1 MKPDT
6 GPERPTSRDP
16 APTSPDRATSPDPAA
31 TSAERG
37 TGAERTTCCVVG
49 GGPAG
54 MVLGLLLARA
64 GVAVT
69 VLEKHGDFLRDFRG
83 DTVHPSTLALLDDLG
98 LAERFAALPQRRVT
112 TVQLPLG
119 PGRSLV
125 TVGNIGALRGPY
137 NYIAM
142 VPQWDL
148 LNLLADEAGREPSFS
163 VRMSTEATSF
173 LMERGRVTGVR
184 YRTAD
189 GGTGE
194 LRATLTVAC
203 DGRSSLARSLP
214 ELGLESFT
222 CPMDAWWFRLPRH
235 DGDPHG
241 LVGGS
246 GERFL
251 TAMIDRGDYW
261 QCAAL
266 IRKGTDARRRAA
278 GLDRFMAE
286 FTAAVPWLDD
296 RAHALRS
303 WDDVKLLDVRL
314 DRLRRWHRPGL
325 LCIGDAAH
333 AMSPVFGIGINL
345 AVEDAVAAARHLVRP
360 LRDGAVGLRDV
371 RAVQRRRWPTTA
383 ATQALQRLAHARVI
397 EPLLTGRPP
406 LGDPGRARRVSE
418 LLTSSRWL
426 NRVPAYFIAY
436 GAVRER
442 PPAASVR

>member
-1 MKPDT
+1 M
-6 GPERPTSRDP
+6 
-16 APTSPDRATSPDPAA
+16 
-31 TSAERG
+31 
-37 TGAERTTCCVVG
+37 ERTTCCVVG

-83 DTVHPSTLALLDDLG
+83 DTVHPSTLALLDELG
-98 LAERFAALPQRRVT
+98 LTERFARLPQRRVT

-119 PGRSLV
+119 PDRSLV
-125 TVGNIGALRGPY
+125 TVGDIGALGGRF

-148 LNLLADEAGREPSFS
+148 LDLLVDEAHREPSFS

-173 LMERGRVTGVR
+173 LMDRGRVAGVR
-184 YRTAD
+184 YRRSD
-189 GGTGE
+189 GATGE

-203 DGRSSLARSLP
+203 DGRGSLARSLP
-214 ELGLESFT
+214 ELGLQRFA
-222 CPMDAWWFRLPRH
+222 CPMDAWWFRLPRR

-241 LVGGS
+241 LVGGA
-246 GERFL
+246 GDRLL

-266 IRKGTDARRRAA
+266 IPKGTDAERRAA
-278 GLDRFMAE
+278 GLEPFMANYKV
-286 FTAAVPWLDD
+286 AAPWLAD
-296 RAHALRS
+296 RVHALSS
-303 WDDVKLLDVRL
+303 WDEVKLLDVRL

-345 AVEDAVAAARHLVRP
+345 AVEDAVAAARHLVEP
-360 LRDGAVGLRDV
+360 LRAGAVGLRDV
-371 RAVQRRRWPTTA
+371 RGVQRRRWPTTA
-383 ATQALQRLAHARVI
+383 LTQALQRFAHARVI
-397 EPLLTGRPP
+397 EPVLSGEPP
-406 LGDPGRARRVSE
+406 FGNPRRAKRMAE
-418 LLTSSRWL
+418 LLTTSRWL
-426 NRVPAYFIAY
+426 NRVPAYFLAY

>member
-1 MKPDT
+1 M
-6 GPERPTSRDP
+6 
-16 APTSPDRATSPDPAA
+16 
-31 TSAERG
+31 
-37 TGAERTTCCVVG
+37 ERTTCCVVG

-83 DTVHPSTLALLDDLG
+83 DTVHPSTLALLEELG
-98 LAERFAALPQRRVT
+98 LAERFAELPQRRVT

-119 PGRSLV
+119 RDRSLV
-125 TVGNIGALRGPY
+125 TVGDIGALRSTY

-148 LNLLADEAGREPSFS
+148 LNLLADEARREPSFS

-173 LMERGRVTGVR
+173 LAERGRVTGVR
-184 YRTAD
+184 YRTSD

-203 DGRSSLARSLP
+203 DGRDSLARSRP
-214 ELGLESFT
+214 ELGLRRFD
-222 CPMDAWWFRLPRH
+222 CPMDAWWFRLPRRE
-235 DGDPHG
+235 GDPHG
-241 LVGGS
+241 LVGGV
-246 GERFL
+246 GDRFL

-266 IRKGTDARRRAA
+266 IPKGTDARRRAA
-278 GLDRFMAE
+278 GLDRFMAD
-286 FTAAVPWLDD
+286 FTAAVPWLGD
-296 RAHALRS
+296 RAQAVRS
-303 WDDVKLLDVRL
+303 WDEVKLLDVRL

-345 AVEDAVAAARHLVRP
+345 AVEDAVAAARYLVEP
-360 LRDGAVGLRDV
+360 LRAGAVGLRDV

-383 ATQALQRLAHARVI
+383 LTQALQRTAHARVV
-397 EPLLTGRPP
+397 EPLLAGRSPFGNP
-406 LGDPGRARRVSE
+406 RRAQRMTE
-418 LLTSSRWL
+418 LITTSRWL
-426 NRVPAYFIAY
+426 NRVPAYFLAY

>member
-1 MKPDT
+1 M
-6 GPERPTSRDP
+6 
-16 APTSPDRATSPDPAA
+16 
-31 TSAERG
+31 
-37 TGAERTTCCVVG
+37 ERTTCCVVG

-83 DTVHPSTLALLDDLG
+83 DTVHPSTLALLEELG
-98 LAERFAALPQRRVT
+98 LAERFAELPQRRVT
-112 TVQLPLG
+112 TVRLPLG
-119 PGRSLV
+119 RDRSLV
-125 TVGNIGALRGPY
+125 TVGDIGALRSTY

-148 LNLLADEAGREPSFS
+148 LNLLADEARREPSFS

-173 LMERGRVTGVR
+173 LVERGRVTGVR
-184 YRTAD
+184 YRTSD

-203 DGRSSLARSLP
+203 DGRDSLARSRP
-214 ELGLESFT
+214 ELGLRRFD
-222 CPMDAWWFRLPRH
+222 CPMDAWWFRLPRRE
-235 DGDPHG
+235 GDPQG
-241 LVGGS
+241 LVGGV
-246 GERFL
+246 GDRFL

-261 QCAAL
+261 QCATL
-266 IRKGTDARRRAA
+266 IPKGSDARRRAA
-278 GLDRFMAE
+278 GLDRFMAD
-286 FTAAVPWLDD
+286 FTAAVPWLGD
-296 RAHALRS
+296 RTHAVRW
-303 WDDVKLLDVRL
+303 WDEVKLLDVRL

-345 AVEDAVAAARHLVRP
+345 AVEDAVAAARYLVEP
-360 LRDGAVGLRDV
+360 LRAGAVGLRDV
-371 RAVQRRRWPTTA
+371 RAVQRRRWPTA
-383 ATQALQRLAHARVI
+383 ALTQALQRTAHARVI
-397 EPLLTGRPP
+397 EPLLAGRSPFGNP
-406 LGDPGRARRVSE
+406 RRAQRMTE
-418 LLTSSRWL
+418 LITTSRWL
-426 NRVPAYFIAY
+426 NRVPAYFLAY

>member
-1 MKPDT
+1 
-6 GPERPTSRDP
+6 
-16 APTSPDRATSPDPAA
+16 
-31 TSAERG
+31 
-37 TGAERTTCCVVG
+37 
-49 GGPAG
+49 

-98 LAERFAALPQRRVT
+98 LAERFARLPQRRVT

-119 PGRSLV
+119 PDRSLV
-125 TVGNIGALRGPY
+125 TVGDIGALRGPY
-137 NYIAM
+137 NYVAM

-148 LNLLADEAGREPSFS
+148 LDLLADEAGREPSFS

-173 LMERGRVTGVR
+173 LVERGRVTGVR
-184 YRTAD
+184 YRTPD
-189 GGTGE
+189 GRTGE

-203 DGRSSLARSLP
+203 DGRDSLARSQP
-214 ELGLESFT
+214 ELALRRFT
-222 CPMDAWWFRLPRH
+222 CPMDAWWFRLPRRE
-235 DGDPHG
+235 GDPHG
-241 LVGGS
+241 LVGGV
-246 GERFL
+246 GDRFL

-266 IRKGTDARRRAA
+266 IPKGSDAERRAA
-278 GLDRFMAE
+278 GLERFMAD
-286 FTAAVPWLDD
+286 FSAAVPWLTD
-296 RAHALRS
+296 RMHALRS
-303 WDDVKLLDVRL
+303 WDEVKMLDVRL

-345 AVEDAVAAARHLVRP
+345 AVEDAVATARYLVEP
-360 LRDGAVGLRDV
+360 LRRGTVGLWDV

-383 ATQALQRLAHARVI
+383 ATQALQRFAHARVI
-397 EPLLTGRPP
+397 APVLAGRPP
-406 LGDPGRARRVSE
+406 FGNPKRSQRMTE
-418 LLTSSRWL
+418 LLTTSRWL
-426 NRVPAYFIAY
+426 KRVPAYFIAY

-442 PPAASVR
+442 PPTASMR

>member
-1 MKPDT
+1 M
-6 GPERPTSRDP
+6 
-16 APTSPDRATSPDPAA
+16 
-31 TSAERG
+31 
-37 TGAERTTCCVVG
+37 ERTTCCVVG

-98 LAERFAALPQRRVT
+98 LAERFARLPQRRVT

-119 PGRSLV
+119 PDRSLV
-125 TVGNIGALRGPY
+125 TVGDIGTLRGPY
-137 NYIAM
+137 NYVAM

-148 LNLLADEAGREPSFS
+148 LDLLADEAAREPSFS

-173 LMERGRVTGVR
+173 LVERGRVTGVR
-184 YRTAD
+184 YRTPD
-189 GGTGE
+189 GRTGE

-203 DGRSSLARSLP
+203 DGRGSLARSRP
-214 ELGLESFT
+214 ELGLRRFT
-222 CPMDAWWFRLPRH
+222 CPMDAWWFRLPRRE
-235 DGDPHG
+235 GDPHG
-241 LVGGS
+241 LVGGV
-246 GERFL
+246 GEGFL

-266 IRKGTDARRRAA
+266 IPKGTDAERRAA
-278 GLDRFMAE
+278 GLERFMAD
-286 FTAAVPWLDD
+286 FSAGVPWLGD
-296 RAHALRS
+296 RVHGLRS
-303 WDDVKLLDVRL
+303 WDEVKMLDVRL

-345 AVEDAVAAARHLVRP
+345 AVEDAVATARYLVEP
-360 LRDGAVGLRDV
+360 LRRGTVGLADV

-383 ATQALQRLAHARVI
+383 ATQALQRFAHARVI
-397 EPLLTGRPP
+397 APVLEGRPP
-406 LGDPGRARRVSE
+406 FGNAKRSQRMAE
-418 LLTSSRWL
+418 LLTTSRWL
-426 NRVPAYFIAY
+426 KRVPAYFIAY

-442 PPAASVR
+442 PPTASMR

>member
-1 MKPDT
+1 MEGT
-6 GPERPTSRDP
+6 SQERTSQD
-16 APTSPDRATSPDPAA
+16 
-31 TSAERG
+31 RG
-37 TGAERTTCCVVG
+37 TQERTTCCVVG

-83 DTVHPSTLALLDDLG
+83 DTVHPSTLALLDELG
-98 LAERFAALPQRRVT
+98 LGARFARLPQRRVR

-119 PGRSLV
+119 PDGSLV
-125 TVGNIGALRGPY
+125 TVGDIAALRGPY

-148 LNLLADEAGREPSFS
+148 LDLLADEARREPSFS

-173 LMERGRVTGVR
+173 LRERGRVAGVR

-189 GGTGE
+189 GRTGE

-203 DGRSSLARSLP
+203 DGRGSLARSLP
-214 ELGLESFT
+214 ELGLRTFA
-222 CPMDAWWFRLPRH
+222 CPMDAWWFRLPRR

-241 LVGGS
+241 LVGGV
-246 GERFL
+246 GDRL
-251 TAMIDRGDYW
+251 LAAMIDRGDYW

-266 IRKGTDARRRAA
+266 IPKGTDAERRAA
-278 GLDRFMAE
+278 GLGPFMANY
-286 FTAAVPWLDD
+286 AAAAPWLAD
-296 RAHALRS
+296 RLQALGS
-303 WDDVKLLDVRL
+303 WDEVKLLDVRL

-345 AVEDAVAAARHLVRP
+345 AVEDAVAAARYLAGP
-360 LRDGAVGLRDV
+360 LRTGAVGLRDV
-371 RAVQRRRWPTTA
+371 RGIQRRRWPTA
-383 ATQALQRLAHARVI
+383 ALTQALQRFAHTRVI
-397 EPLLTGRPP
+397 EPVLAGQPP
-406 LGDPGRARRVSE
+406 FGDPRRAKRMAE
-418 LLTSSRWL
+418 LLTTSRWL
-426 NRVPAYFIAY
+426 NRVPAYFLAY